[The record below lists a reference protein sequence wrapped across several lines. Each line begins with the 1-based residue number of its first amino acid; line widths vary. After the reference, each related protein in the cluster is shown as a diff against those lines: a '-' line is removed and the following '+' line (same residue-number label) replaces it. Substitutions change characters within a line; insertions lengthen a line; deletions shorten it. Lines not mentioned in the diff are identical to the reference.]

1 MDKINKIIA
10 TFFYTGYLPIAP
22 GTWASLFTTVILFFV
37 FKTLTLPMYLFLL
50 VFIFIIG
57 SVISDYLSKKYNVE
71 DPRWIVIDEV
81 VGIMVTF
88 LPLYYHVVFNYKAL
102 IVGFFLFRIFDVIKP
117 FPVSWADKRIKNGF
131 GIMFDDVLAGVY
143 SAIILFLLRGYLV

>member
-1 MDKINKIIA
+1 MDKINRIIA

-22 GTWASLFTTVILFFV
+22 GTWASLFTTIILFFV
-37 FKTLTLPMYLFLL
+37 FKTLTFPMYLFVL

-81 VGIMVTF
+81 VGILVTF
-88 LPLYYHVVFNYKAL
+88 LPFYYKVVFNPKAL

-117 FPVSWADKRIKNGF
+117 FPVSCADKRIKNGF

-143 SAIILFLLRGYLV
+143 AAIVLFLLRGYLV